1 MSLRVALIVPCFNAQ
16 PYIAELTSRAAHY
29 IARQDMFCVN
39 DGSKDGTLH
48 AIRDAGVRLLSH
60 DVNRGKGQALQTA
73 FGVVVDEGYDGA
85 VAMDADLQHLPEEIP
100 RFLDKALGYDVI
112 VGARNYD
119 LHNMPLDRWMTN
131 KVTSHVVS
139 ALAGTP
145 ITDSQSGFRFLSRDA
160 MDRVPLATA
169 NYDMESEQL
178 IRAGRMGMRIG
189 EVPITTVY
197 RGEASYIKPWRDTVR
212 FIRMVLR
219 NFTWKPEP
227 VGREGRG
234 SQKKAG

>member
-1 MSLRVALIVPCFNAQ
+1 
-16 PYIAELTSRAAHY
+16 
-29 IARQDMFCVN
+29 MFCVN
-39 DGSKDGTLH
+39 DGSTDGTRQALEE
-48 AIRDAGVRLLSH
+48 AGVRVLEH
-60 DVNRGKGQALQTA
+60 AVNRGKGQALQTA
-73 FGVVVDEGYDGA
+73 FKAVVDAAYDGA

-100 RFLDKALGYDVI
+100 RFLERASDYDVI

-139 ALAGTP
+139 ALAGTH
-145 ITDSQSGFRFLSRDA
+145 ISDSQSGFRYLSRDA
-160 MDRVPLATA
+160 MDCVKLATA

-197 RGEASYIKPWRDTVR
+197 SGEASYIKPWRDTVR
-212 FIRMVLR
+212 FVRMALR
-219 NFTWKPEP
+219 NFNWKPESMGP
-227 VGREGRG
+227 VGYRSR
-234 SQKKAG
+234 KKGGVAPPC

>member
-1 MSLRVALIVPCFNAQ
+1 MCPMSLRVALIVPCFNAG
-16 PYIAELTSRAAHY
+16 PYIAELTARAATCLS
-29 IARQDMFCVN
+29 REDMFCVN
-39 DGSKDGTLH
+39 DGSTDGTRK
-48 AIRDAGVRLLSH
+48 AIEEAGVRLLDH
-60 DVNRGKGQALQTA
+60 DANRGKGQALQTA
-73 FGVVVDEGYDGA
+73 FRAVVMAGYDGA

-100 RFLDKALGYDVI
+100 RFLELAQGFDVI

-119 LHNMPLDRWMTN
+119 LHNMPLDRWLTN

-145 ITDSQSGFRFLSRDA
+145 ISDSQSGFRYLSRAA
-160 MDRVPLATA
+160 MDRVTLATA

-197 RGEASYIKPWRDTVR
+197 SGEASYIKPWRDTVR
-212 FIRMVLR
+212 FVRMALR
-219 NFTWKPEP
+219 NITWKPEP
-227 VGREGRG
+227 NRAE
-234 SQKKAG
+234 